1 MHAEPRRLPA
11 SSTIAAVLIAFD
23 RMPDRLL
30 IRLAPDGGLT
40 WLRQGGAARAAA
52 SMPGAPP
59 AGVLTAVDE
68 IVVLVP
74 AADVVLTEAS
84 LSARNRVQLM
94 QALPYAVEE
103 QLLGPL
109 EDLHV
114 AASRGTSGTLGV
126 AVVAKATL
134 RGWLA
139 RLAEAGIRPDALLPE
154 SLALRA
160 AAQQASLLIDDDRAI
175 ARLAPWSAF
184 ACSLAELP
192 GWLAL
197 ASPRHALD
205 VHDFR
210 AAPALALPL
219 HPASYHERQ
228 RDPLAF
234 LAGGLA
240 ALPLNLLEG
249 EFAPHHR
256 HARGRRWWRV
266 AAVLAVAAAV
276 LAFAGLAA
284 DVLRLSR
291 ESARIDALSQDALR
305 KAFPDIDAA
314 QVARLGAAQL
324 MRGRLERQHGAESS
338 SGLLRMLAQ
347 VAPILGES
355 TRTQVRGIEYRNGV
369 LEVALRAPDM
379 TALDLVRERVAT
391 IQGLKAEL
399 TAASPGADGVDGR
412 VRIDGSRTGGGAP

>member
-1 MHAEPRRLPA
+1 
-11 SSTIAAVLIAFD
+11 
-23 RMPDRLL
+23 MPDRLL

-40 WLRQGGAARAAA
+40 WLRQGGAARALA
-52 SMPGAPP
+52 STPGAPP
-59 AGVLTAVDE
+59 ASVLAAVDE

-74 AADVVLTEAS
+74 AADVLLTEAS
-84 LSARNRVQLM
+84 LNARNRLQLM

-109 EDLHV
+109 EDLHF
-114 AASRGTSGTLGV
+114 AASRGTSGTFGV
-126 AVVAKATL
+126 AVVAKAKL

-139 RLAEAGIRPDALLPE
+139 RLGEAGIRPDAVLPE
-154 SLALRA
+154 SLTLRA
-160 AAQQASLLIDDDRAI
+160 TAQQASLLIDGDRAV
-175 ARLAPWSAF
+175 ARMAPWSAF
-184 ACSLAELP
+184 SCTLAELP

-240 ALPLNLLEG
+240 AAPLNLLDG
-249 EFAPHHR
+249 EFASRHR

-266 AAVLAVAAAV
+266 AAMLAAAVVV
-276 LAFAGLAA
+276 LAFAGLGA
-284 DVLRLSR
+284 DVWRLSH
-291 ESARIDALSQDALR
+291 ESARIEALSQDALR

-314 QVARLGAAQL
+314 QLARVGPEQL
-324 MRGRLERQHGAESS
+324 MRGRLERQHGGESS
-338 SGLLRMLAQ
+338 SGILYMLAQ

-355 TRTQVRGIEYRNGV
+355 TRMQVRGIEYRNGV

-379 TALDLVRERVAT
+379 SALDLVRERVTT
-391 IQGLKAEL
+391 IPGLKAEL
-399 TAASPGADGVDGR
+399 TAASPGAGGVDGR
-412 VRIDGSRTGGGAP
+412 VRIDGAGASGGTR

>member
-1 MHAEPRRLPA
+1 
-11 SSTIAAVLIAFD
+11 
-23 RMPDRLL
+23 MPDRLL
-30 IRLAPDGGLT
+30 IRLAPEGGLT
-40 WLRQGGAARAAA
+40 WLRLGGAARALA
-52 SMPGAPP
+52 STPGAPP
-59 AGVLTAVDE
+59 AGVLAAVDE

-84 LSARNRVQLM
+84 LSARNRMQLM

-109 EDLHV
+109 DDLHF

-139 RLAEAGIRPDALLPE
+139 RLAEAGIQPDVVLPE

-160 AAQQASLLIDDDRAI
+160 AAQQASLLVDGDRAV
-175 ARLAPWSAF
+175 ARLAPWAAF
-184 ACSLAELP
+184 ACTVAELP

-197 ASPRHALD
+197 AGPRHPLD

-234 LAGGLA
+234 LAGGLGA
-240 ALPLNLLEG
+240 VPLNLLDG
-249 EFAPHHR
+249 EFAPRHR
-256 HARGRRWWRV
+256 HARGRHWWRV
-266 AAVLAVAAAV
+266 AAMLAVAVVV
-276 LAFAGLAA
+276 LAFAGLGA
-284 DVLRLSR
+284 DVWRLSR

-305 KAFPDIDAA
+305 KAFPDVDAA
-314 QVARLGAAQL
+314 QVARLGAERL
-324 MRGRLERQHGAESS
+324 MRDRLERQHGAES
-338 SGLLRMLAQ
+338 GAGALRMLAQ

-379 TALDLVRERVAT
+379 SALDLVRERVTT

-412 VRIDGSRTGGGAP
+412 VRIDSGRAGGGTP

>member
-1 MHAEPRRLPA
+1 
-11 SSTIAAVLIAFD
+11 
-23 RMPDRLL
+23 MPDRLL

-40 WLRQGGAARAAA
+40 WLRQGGAARAVA
-52 SMPGAPP
+52 STPGAPP
-59 AGVLTAVDE
+59 ASVLAAVAE

-74 AADVVLTEAS
+74 AADVVLTEAT
-84 LSARNRVQLM
+84 LSARNRMQLM

-103 QLLGPL
+103 QLLGSL
-109 EDLHV
+109 EDLHFS
-114 AASRGTSGTLGV
+114 ASRGTGGTLGV

-139 RLAEAGIRPDALLPE
+139 RLAEAGVRPDVVLPE

-160 AAQQASLLIDDDRAI
+160 AAQQASLLIDGDRAV

-197 ASPRHALD
+197 AGPRHPLD

-234 LAGGLA
+234 LASGLA
-240 ALPLNLLEG
+240 AVPLNLLEG
-249 EFAPHHR
+249 EFAPRHR

-266 AAVLAVAAAV
+266 AAVLAVAVAV

-305 KAFPDIDAA
+305 KAFPDIEAA
-314 QVARLGAAQL
+314 QIARLGPEQL
-324 MRGRLERQHGAESS
+324 MRGRLERQHGGESS

-347 VAPILGES
+347 VAPILGDS
-355 TRTQVRGIEYRNGV
+355 TRTQLRGIEYRNGV

-379 TALDLVRERVAT
+379 TALDLVRERVTT
-391 IQGLKAEL
+391 IPGLKAEL

-412 VRIDGSRTGGGAP
+412 VRIDSSRAGGGTP

>member
-1 MHAEPRRLPA
+1 M
-11 SSTIAAVLIAFD
+11 S
-23 RMPDRLL
+23 DRLL

-40 WLRQGGAARAAA
+40 WLRQGGGARALA
-52 SMPGAPP
+52 STSGAPP
-59 AGVLTAVDE
+59 AGVLAAVDE
-68 IVVLVP
+68 IIVLVP
-74 AADVVLTEAS
+74 ATEVVLTEAT
-84 LSARNRVQLM
+84 LSARNRAQLL

-103 QLLGPL
+103 QVLGPL
-109 EDLHV
+109 DDLHF

-126 AVVAKATL
+126 AVVAKAAL

-139 RLAEAGIRPDALLPE
+139 RLAEAGIQPDVVVPE

-160 AAQQASLLIDDDRAI
+160 AAQQASLMIDGDRAV

-197 ASPRHALD
+197 AGPRHALD

-234 LAGGLA
+234 LAGGFA
-240 ALPLNLLEG
+240 AAPLNLLDG
-249 EFAPHHR
+249 EFAPRHR
-256 HARGRRWWRV
+256 HARGRHWWRV
-266 AAVLAVAAAV
+266 AAVLAAIVAL
-276 LAFAGLAA
+276 LAFAGLGA

-291 ESARIDALSQDALR
+291 ESARIAALTQDALR

-314 QVARLGAAQL
+314 QIARLGAEQL
-324 MRGRLERQHGAESS
+324 MRGRLERQHGGESS
-338 SGLLRMLAQ
+338 AGVLRVLAQ
-347 VAPILGES
+347 VAPILGDS

-379 TALDLVRERVAT
+379 SALDLVRERVTT

-399 TAASPGADGVDGR
+399 TAATPATDGVDGR
-412 VRIDGSRTGGGAP
+412 VRIESAGAGGGKP

>member
-1 MHAEPRRLPA
+1 
-11 SSTIAAVLIAFD
+11 
-23 RMPDRLL
+23 MPDRLL

-40 WLRQGGAARAAA
+40 WLRQGGAARAPA

-59 AGVLTAVDE
+59 ASVLAAVDE

-74 AADVVLTEAS
+74 AADVLVTEAS
-84 LSARNRVQLM
+84 LSARNRLQLM

-109 EDLHV
+109 EDLHF
-114 AASRGTSGTLGV
+114 AASRGTSGTFGV
-126 AVVAKATL
+126 AVVAKAKL

-139 RLAEAGIRPDALLPE
+139 QLAEAGIRPDTVLPE

-160 AAQQASLLIDDDRAI
+160 TVQQASLMIDGDRAV

-184 ACSLAELP
+184 ACSVAELS

-234 LAGGLA
+234 LAGGFA
-240 ALPLNLLEG
+240 AAPLNLLDG
-249 EFAPHHR
+249 EFAPRHR
-256 HARGRRWWRV
+256 HARGRHWWRV
-266 AAVLAVAAAV
+266 AAVLAAAVVV
-276 LAFAGLAA
+276 LAFAGLGA
-284 DVLRLSR
+284 DVWRLSR
-291 ESARIDALSQDALR
+291 ESARIDTLSQDALR

-314 QVARLGAAQL
+314 QLARVGPEQL
-324 MRGRLERQHGAESS
+324 MRSRLERQHGGESS
-338 SGLLRMLAQ
+338 SGVLHMLAQ

-355 TRTQVRGIEYRNGV
+355 TRMQVRGIEYRNGV

-379 TALDLVRERVAT
+379 GALDLVRERVTT
-391 IQGLKAEL
+391 IPGLKAEL
-399 TAASPGADGVDGR
+399 TAASPGTDGIDGR
-412 VRIDGSRTGGGAP
+412 VRIDSSRADGGKR

>member
-1 MHAEPRRLPA
+1 
-11 SSTIAAVLIAFD
+11 
-23 RMPDRLL
+23 MPDRLFV
-30 IRLAPDGGLT
+30 RLAPDGGLT

-52 SMPGAPP
+52 SNAGVPP
-59 AGVLTAVDE
+59 AAVLAAVDE

-74 AADVVLTEAS
+74 AEDVLLTEAT
-84 LSARNRVQLM
+84 LSARNRAQLM

-109 EDLHV
+109 EGLHF
-114 AASRGTSGTLGV
+114 AASRGSGGALGV

-139 RLAEAGIRPDALLPE
+139 RLAQAGIRPDVVLPE
-154 SLALRA
+154 SLALRTG
-160 AAQQASLLIDDDRAI
+160 AQQASLLVDGARAV

-184 ACSLAELP
+184 ACGVAELP

-197 ASPRHALD
+197 AGPRHALD

-210 AAPALALPL
+210 LAPPLALPL
-219 HPASYHERQ
+219 HAATYHERQ
-228 RDPLAF
+228 RDPLAY
-234 LAGGLA
+234 LAGGFA
-240 ALPLNLLEG
+240 APPLNLLDG
-249 EFAPHHR
+249 EFAPQHR
-256 HARGRRWWRV
+256 HARGRHWWRV
-266 AAVLAVAAAV
+266 AAVLAAAVVV
-276 LAFAGLAA
+276 LAFAGLGA

-291 ESARIDALSQDALR
+291 ESARIDALAQDALH

-314 QVARLGAAQL
+314 QLARLGPEQL
-324 MRGRLERQHGAESS
+324 MRGRLERQHGSDDS

-355 TRTQVRGIEYRNGV
+355 SRTQSRGIEYRNGV

-379 TALDLVRERVAT
+379 SALDLVRERVAT
-391 IQGLKAEL
+391 IPGLKAEL
-399 TAASPGADGVDGR
+399 TAANPGADGVDGR
-412 VRIDGSRTGGGAP
+412 VRIDSGRAHGGTP